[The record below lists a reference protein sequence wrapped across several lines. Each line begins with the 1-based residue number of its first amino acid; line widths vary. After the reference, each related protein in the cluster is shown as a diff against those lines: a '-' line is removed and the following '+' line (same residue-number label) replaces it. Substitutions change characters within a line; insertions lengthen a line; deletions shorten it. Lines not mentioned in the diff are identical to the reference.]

1 VEHQADNPAQ
11 QASRDRAQRSA
22 RLASVSATLLGLA
35 LSITAL
41 GGCQPADRTPL
52 PVLGRVADFALV
64 DQTGSAV
71 SRASL
76 AGAPWV
82 ANFIFTRCSTVCPRV
97 TQRMHAVQ
105 ALAHRDD
112 RLRLVTFSV
121 DPEHDEPAVLK
132 TYADAYGADQTTWK
146 FLTGSE
152 SAIDAIARSFAVGLV
167 GKADPN
173 KADFGIMH
181 SGHLVLVDERGRIRG
196 YYPSS
201 EEGVERR
208 ILVDLNRLDV
218 SPAQVANAR

>member
-1 VEHQADNPAQ
+1 MSGVEQQADSPTRR
-11 QASRDRAQRSA
+11 ASRRRAQR
-22 RLASVSATLLGLA
+22 SATLLGLA
-35 LSITAL
+35 LGFTLL
-41 GGCQPADRTPL
+41 GGCQRADRTPL
-52 PVLGRVADFALV
+52 PVLGRVADFALL
-64 DQTGSAV
+64 DQTGSPV
-71 SRASL
+71 SRDSL

-112 RLRLVTFSV
+112 RLRLVSFSV
-121 DPEHDEPAVLK
+121 DPEHDAPAVLK
-132 TYADAYGADQTTWK
+132 TYADAHGADQTSWK

-152 SAIDAIARSFAVGLV
+152 TSIDAIARSFAVGLV

-181 SGHLVLVDERGRIRG
+181 SGHLVLVDGQGRIRG

-201 EEGVERR
+201 EEGVEKR
-208 ILVDLNRLDV
+208 ILVDLKRLDL